1 MVNFLGVR
9 KLIYA
14 SVYTT
19 CQKWKGIPCNK
30 SHSLNVRE
38 LKCDAEHVQLCGSES
53 SNVNKQIKNMEA
65 AKILILI

>member
-38 LKCDAEHVQLCGSES
+38 LKCDAEPVQLCDSES
-53 SNVNKQIKNMEA
+53 
-65 AKILILI
+65 